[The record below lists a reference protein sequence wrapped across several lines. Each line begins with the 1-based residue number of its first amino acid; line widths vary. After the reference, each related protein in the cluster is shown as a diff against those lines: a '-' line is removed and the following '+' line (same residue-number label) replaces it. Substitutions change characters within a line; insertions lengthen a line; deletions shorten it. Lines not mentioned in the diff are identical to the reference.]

1 VYLYNC
7 SLSVI
12 TLYHMQYP
20 SKQALEVWKI
30 KTHTLEILWGKNA
43 TRFNRDAEI
52 PNSDC
57 SFKLTQSE
65 GNHNA
70 KFVESIYI
78 LYYYLLKSLTADHLT
93 WPTNLRLNKQN
104 QARFIY
110 TELFY
115 ACASVVCPLDQI
127 KLSLFHHNQEY
138 AKANLHSILESAD
151 IDFPLP

>member
-1 VYLYNC
+1 
-7 SLSVI
+7 
-12 TLYHMQYP
+12 MQYP

-52 PNSDC
+52 PNSVC
-57 SFKLTQSE
+57 SFELTQSE
-65 GNHNA
+65 GNHNT

-78 LYYYLLKSLTADHLT
+78 LYSYLLKSLTADHLT
-93 WPTNLRLNKQN
+93 WPTNLHLNKQK

-115 ACASVVCPLDQI
+115 ACASVVCPLDKI
-127 KLSLFHHNQEY
+127 KLSLFHHNQENT
-138 AKANLHSILESAD
+138 KANLHSILESAD
-151 IDFPLP
+151 IKHWSATTWVVYSMCV